1 VTGTAQDSVV
11 MTCRRPWAK
20 GSRPQAGSFP
30 QNENEPLPL
39 NRQPSDP

>member
-1 VTGTAQDSVV
+1 MTDLSSLGSWLRQPAARRYGT
-11 MTCRRPWAK
+11 
-20 GSRPQAGSFP
+20 